1 LGPEAKPSAPCGF
14 FKKEKSGGCG
24 IFSLFLDSGS
34 RKSPAMAHV
43 AQLAEHVLG
52 KDEVIG
58 SIPIMGSRPVKTFLA
73 KKDNNKKQEIA
84 WQKNRFKE
92 QSRT

>member
-1 LGPEAKPSAPCGF
+1 
-14 FKKEKSGGCG
+14 
-24 IFSLFLDSGS
+24 
-34 RKSPAMAHV
+34 
-43 AQLAEHVLG
+43 
-52 KDEVIG
+52 
-58 SIPIMGSRPVKTFLA
+58 MGSRPVKAFLA